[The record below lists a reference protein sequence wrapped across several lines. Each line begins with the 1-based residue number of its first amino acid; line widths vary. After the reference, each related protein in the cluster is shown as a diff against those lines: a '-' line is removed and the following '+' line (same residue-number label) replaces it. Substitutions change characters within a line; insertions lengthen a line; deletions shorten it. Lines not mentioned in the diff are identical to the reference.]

1 MRDVGLFSSEE
12 GGDEPFTNLLTQGM
26 VLKDG
31 AKMSKSKGNTVDP
44 NTIIEQYGADTARL
58 FTLFAA
64 PPEKDLEW
72 NDAGVEGAHRFL
84 NRVWRLLDRV
94 NVDMTGGND
103 DGVKE
108 LRRAIHSTIGK
119 VTHAFEHGFAFNVAI
134 AALMELSNTLQAF
147 DVKGAAG
154 AAARLEG
161 VEALVTMLAP
171 FVPHFACEC
180 GERLGMSE
188 MAVVTTWPQVDHS
201 ALETDV
207 VTLVVQ
213 IQGKKRGEIT
223 VPIDTDQDAA
233 LAAVQ
238 ADVTIAKWLDG
249 MVIVKVILVQGRL
262 LNLVVRPQ

>member
-1 MRDVGLFSSEE
+1 M
-12 GGDEPFTNLLTQGM
+12 
-26 VLKDG
+26 
-31 AKMSKSKGNTVDP
+31 
-44 NTIIEQYGADTARL
+44 
-58 FTLFAA
+58 
-64 PPEKDLEW
+64 
-72 NDAGVEGAHRFL
+72 
-84 NRVWRLLDRV
+84 
-94 NVDMTGGND
+94 DMPGGND

-108 LRRAIHSTIGK
+108 LRRTIHSTIGK

-147 DVKGAAG
+147 EVKGAAG
-154 AAARLEG
+154 SAARLEG

-180 GERLGMSE
+180 GERLGMPE

-223 VPIDTDQDAA
+223 VPVDTDQDTA
-233 LAAVQ
+233 LATAQ
-238 ADVTIAKWLDG
+238 ADATIAKWLDG